1 MVGKMKARLPSDEVD
16 RLNTLKRYRILDTT
30 PELRYDDLTLLA
42 SKICGTPIAA
52 ISLID
57 ADRQWFKSILGL
69 EVKQTSRDVAFCAHA
84 ILEANQ
90 LLVVEDATQDGR
102 FYNNSLVTGTPGIRA
117 YAGAPLV
124 VAGGHAI
131 GTLCAIDTNPR
142 SCSTTEREAL
152 AALGRQVVAQLESH
166 RQTAEASL
174 LGARLKIATGAAKIG
189 VWEWDLVTQSLIW
202 DDQMYHLYNL
212 APTGLEEPYAV
223 WASRLHPDDREQ
235 VEAAFNEA
243 LQGGPAFDTHFR
255 IVLPSGEVR
264 HLKTAAEMQHHS
276 DGTARAMV
284 GVNIDITESKV
295 MEAQL
300 THAAWRDKLTGL
312 ANRALFIERLQMA
325 VSRVRHAEQSQ
336 FAVLFLDFDHFKLVN
351 DTLGH
356 DAGDELLRQIAGRLK
371 VALRASDIG
380 IDDAYTNVVSR
391 FGGDEFLLLLNDL
404 KAPTDA
410 TRVAERLLNA
420 LAPAY
425 DILGHEVHSSASI
438 GIVTSAQCQ
447 ATAEDVVRN
456 ADVAMYEAKRAGRS
470 CSVLFNEAM
479 HTRLT
484 RHVTVESSLRR
495 AIGTQEMHL
504 VYLPIVELESGKMVS
519 AEALVRWTHPVL
531 GVVSPAE
538 FIPIAEES
546 GLIIALGQWVQK
558 EAVAAMMK
566 WQQQDPDIA
575 PQTISVNVSRAELA
589 LGQQFLK
596 QIQDLLNRSGLPPSC
611 LQLEV
616 TEREVMRNPEACQS
630 LTQTLRTLGIKLAM
644 DDFGTGTSSLALLR
658 NFPFNTIKI
667 DQAFMRDLTGRGDV
681 LAVVH
686 ATINLI
692 ANLGMES
699 LAEGVEERSQVAT
712 LLSLGCT
719 YAQGYF
725 FGRPVLADHLLPS
738 TEALRRASA

>member
-1 MVGKMKARLPSDEVD
+1 
-16 RLNTLKRYRILDTT
+16 
-30 PELRYDDLTLLA
+30 
-42 SKICGTPIAA
+42 
-52 ISLID
+52 
-57 ADRQWFKSILGL
+57 
-69 EVKQTSRDVAFCAHA
+69 
-84 ILEANQ
+84 
-90 LLVVEDATQDGR
+90 
-102 FYNNSLVTGTPGIRA
+102 
-117 YAGAPLV
+117 
-124 VAGGHAI
+124 
-131 GTLCAIDTNPR
+131 
-142 SCSTTEREAL
+142 
-152 AALGRQVVAQLESH
+152 
-166 RQTAEASL
+166 
-174 LGARLKIATGAAKIG
+174 
-189 VWEWDLVTQSLIW
+189 
-202 DDQMYHLYNL
+202 
-212 APTGLEEPYAV
+212 
-223 WASRLHPDDREQ
+223 
-235 VEAAFNEA
+235 
-243 LQGGPAFDTHFR
+243 
-255 IVLPSGEVR
+255 
-264 HLKTAAEMQHHS
+264 
-276 DGTARAMV
+276 
-284 GVNIDITESKV
+284 
-295 MEAQL
+295 
-300 THAAWRDKLTGL
+300 
-312 ANRALFIERLQMA
+312 
-325 VSRVRHAEQSQ
+325 
-336 FAVLFLDFDHFKLVN
+336 
-351 DTLGH
+351 
-356 DAGDELLRQIAGRLK
+356 
-371 VALRASDIG
+371 
-380 IDDAYTNVVSR
+380 
-391 FGGDEFLLLLNDL
+391 
-404 KAPTDA
+404 
-410 TRVAERLLNA
+410 
-420 LAPAY
+420 
-425 DILGHEVHSSASI
+425 
-438 GIVTSAQCQ
+438 
-447 ATAEDVVRN
+447 
-456 ADVAMYEAKRAGRS
+456 
-470 CSVLFNEAM
+470 M